1 MASQHQHLSGPPG
14 LADRSEFANT
24 RDQAG
29 ADGNPDWS
37 KPLQG
42 NRCWPVTPDEPRF
55 ASGFALAAFVTP
67 LPFLLRLPR
76 RHSSMRANPR
86 RFAASGVQNMVV
98 RRMSRVITLA
108 VLGAGAWFAVAPAGA
123 QSPVVITGK
132 SPGFDVI
139 AMNEGGV
146 AKAVRDLPELVRA
159 VMARSQTPGVAVAVV
174 QNGKTIYVG
183 GFGVRRL
190 GEAGAITPET
200 VFQIASMSKP
210 MSATI
215 AAIAM
220 SQGKASWS
228 DPVRKHLPWFR
239 LRDPWVSDHV
249 TIGDFFSHRSGLPHA
264 AGDNLEDLGFSRK
277 EILSRLDQWPLDPF
291 RASYNYANFGI
302 TAGAEAVA
310 AAMGEEWE
318 NLAARLL
325 FAPLGMNATSA
336 RHADYL
342 ARPNRASLHAL
353 VGGRF
358 QPLYDRDPDAQSP
371 AGGVS
376 SNVRDVAEW
385 MKLLL
390 AGGTHDGKRLFGADR
405 FMPALTAQAR
415 TQAPS
420 SPDERNSF
428 YGYGFNVGVHA
439 NGRTNFGHSGAFLL
453 GAGTCFQILPSANLG
468 VAVLTNGA
476 PVGAA
481 EAIVSQF
488 MDIAQYGVSTR
499 DWYAGYHQM
508 MMPMFAPVG
517 DLAGATPPASPTP
530 AKPFAAYAGVY
541 DNSYYGPV
549 EITARDG
556 GLHLQIGPKRK
567 TAQLTHWS
575 GDVFAM
581 APPSG
586 ENEPEGSR
594 SSVRFDMQDG
604 KAKGL
609 VINYLDEAGLGRWVR
624 QDKTP

>member
-1 MASQHQHLSGPPG
+1 MFVRRIFCVIMLAPVGVG
-14 LADRSEFANT
+14 LAA
-24 RDQAG
+24 
-29 ADGNPDWS
+29 
-37 KPLQG
+37 
-42 NRCWPVTPDEPRF
+42 
-55 ASGFALAAFVTP
+55 
-67 LPFLLRLPR
+67 
-76 RHSSMRANPR
+76 
-86 RFAASGVQNMVV
+86 
-98 RRMSRVITLA
+98 
-108 VLGAGAWFAVAPAGA
+108 APASA
-123 QSPVVITGK
+123 QSPVVVTGK

-139 AMNEGGV
+139 ALNEGGV
-146 AKAVRDLPELVRA
+146 AKAIRELPDMVRA

-174 QNGKTIYVG
+174 QNGKTAYVE

-215 AAIAM
+215 AAIAV
-220 SQGKASWS
+220 SQSKVSWS
-228 DPVRKHLPWFR
+228 DPVRQRLPWFR
-239 LRDPWVSDHV
+239 LKDPWVSDHA
-249 TIGDFFSHRSGLPHA
+249 TIGDFFAHRSGLPHA

-291 RASYNYANFGI
+291 RASYNYANFG
-302 TAGAEAVA
+302 TTVAAEAVA

-318 NLAARLL
+318 SLAARLL
-325 FAPLGMNATSA
+325 FTPLGMNATSA
-336 RHADYL
+336 RHADFL
-342 ARPNRASLHAL
+342 ARQNRASLHAL

-385 MKLLL
+385 LKLLL
-390 AGGTHDGKRLFGADR
+390 AGGTHGGKRLFDADKLT
-405 FMPALTAQAR
+405 PALTAQI
-415 TQAPS
+415 TPHAPS
-420 SPDERNSF
+420 SPDERSSF

-468 VAVLTNGA
+468 VVVLTNGA

-508 MMPMFAPVG
+508 MQPMFAPVG
-517 DLAGATPPASPTP
+517 DLAGATPPAHPAP
-530 AKPFAAYAGVY
+530 AKPLAAYAGVY
-541 DNSYYGPV
+541 DNSYFGPV
-549 EITARDG
+549 EIVARGG
-556 GLHLQIGPKRK
+556 GLQLQIGPKRK
-567 TAQLTHWS
+567 TALLTHWN
-575 GDVFAM
+575 GDAFAM

-586 ENEPEGSR
+586 ESEPEGSR
-594 SSVRFDMQDG
+594 SSVRFEMQGDQ
-604 KAKGL
+604 AKGL
-609 VINYLDEAGLGRWVR
+609 VINYLDDAGLGRWKR
-624 QDKTP
+624 QGKTP

>member
-1 MASQHQHLSGPPG
+1 MIIPALLGVG
-14 LADRSEFANT
+14 
-24 RDQAG
+24 
-29 ADGNPDWS
+29 
-37 KPLQG
+37 
-42 NRCWPVTPDEPRF
+42 VI
-55 ASGFALAAFVTP
+55 LAA
-67 LPFLLRLPR
+67 LP
-76 RHSSMRANPR
+76 ANARSP
-86 RFAASGVQNMVV
+86 AVV
-98 RRMSRVITLA
+98 A
-108 VLGAGAWFAVAPAGA
+108 
-123 QSPVVITGK
+123 GK

-139 AMNEGGV
+139 ALNEGGV
-146 AKAVRDLPELVRA
+146 AKAVRELPAMVRA

-174 QNGKTIYVG
+174 QNGKTVYVE

-215 AAIAM
+215 TAIAA
-220 SQGKASWS
+220 SQGKVSWN
-228 DPVRKHLPWFR
+228 DPVSSHLPWFR
-239 LRDPWVSDHV
+239 LKDPWVSDHA
-249 TIGDFFSHRSGLPHA
+249 TIGDFFAHRSGLPHA
-264 AGDNLEDLGFSRK
+264 AGDDLEDLGFSRK
-277 EILSRLDQWPLDPF
+277 EILSRLNQWPLAPF
-291 RASYNYANFGI
+291 RASYNYANFG
-302 TAGAEAVA
+302 TTVAAEAVA

-318 NLAARLL
+318 SLAARLL
-325 FAPLGMNATSA
+325 FRPLGMNATSA
-336 RHADYL
+336 RHADFL

-385 MKLLL
+385 LKLLL
-390 AGGTHDGKRLFGADR
+390 ASGVHDGKRLFDADK
-405 FMPALTAQAR
+405 FMPALTAQA
-415 TQAPS
+415 TPHAPS
-420 SPDERNSF
+420 SPDERGAF

-453 GAGTCFQILPSANLG
+453 GAGTSFQILPSAGLG
-468 VAVLTNGA
+468 VVVLTNGA

-508 MMPMFAPVG
+508 MQPMFAPVG
-517 DLAGATPPASPTP
+517 DLAGATPPANPTP
-530 AKPFAAYAGVY
+530 PRPLAAYAGVY

-549 EITARDG
+549 TISLQDG
-556 GLHLQIGPKRK
+556 GLQLRIGPRHR
-567 TAQLTHWS
+567 TASLTHWN
-575 GDVFAM
+575 GDTFAM

-594 SSVRFDMQDG
+594 SSVRFDIQG
-604 KAKGL
+604 GLAKGL
-609 VINYLDEAGLGRWVR
+609 VINYLDEAGLGRWR
-624 QDKTP
+624 RLEGSP